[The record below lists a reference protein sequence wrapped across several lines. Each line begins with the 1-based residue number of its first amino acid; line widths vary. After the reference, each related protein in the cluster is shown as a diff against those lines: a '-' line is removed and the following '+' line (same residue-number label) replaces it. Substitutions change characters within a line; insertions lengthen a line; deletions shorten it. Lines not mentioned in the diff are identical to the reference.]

1 MTDIHVTDETF
12 QAEVL
17 GADVPVLVDF
27 WATWC
32 GPCRMVAPV
41 LAELARE
48 YEGRVKIVKVDSDT
62 NPVVVGQYG
71 VLSIPTLNFYAGG
84 ELVRSLS
91 GARPKQIIAA
101 EIEAVL
107 AEVAADGGAASA
119 GPAADSPSGV
129 GAQA

>member
-12 QAEVL
+12 QTEVL

-27 WATWC
+27 WAPWC

-41 LAELARE
+41 LAELAVE
-48 YEGRVKIVKVDSDT
+48 YDGRVKIVKMNSDE
-62 NPVVVGQYG
+62 NPVTVGQYG
-71 VLSIPTLNFYAGG
+71 ILTIPTLNFYAGG

-91 GARPKQIIAA
+91 GARPKQLIAQ
-101 EIEAVL
+101 EIEGVL
-107 AEVAADGGAASA
+107 AEV
-119 GPAADSPSGV
+119 

>member
-17 GADVPVLVDF
+17 ESEIPVLVDF
-27 WATWC
+27 WAAWC

-41 LAELARE
+41 LAELAQE
-48 YEGRVKIVKVDSDT
+48 YDGRVKIVKVDT
-62 NPVVVGQYG
+62 EANPVVVGQYG
-71 VLSIPTLNFYAGG
+71 VVSIPLLNFYAGG

-91 GARPKQIIAA
+91 GARPKQIIAQ
-101 EIEAVL
+101 EIEGVL
-107 AEVAADGGAASA
+107 AEV
-119 GPAADSPSGV
+119 